1 MNVNSLLYHFRECL
15 SSNEPARLYIIR
27 HFLKKY
33 PFFSFKFR
41 LAIDGHMYP
50 PYAYGM
56 YCAALQAKALGLT
69 AMSTIEFGV
78 AAGHGLLEM
87 ELYAEQIFDEIGVNV
102 HVIGFDSGVGLP
114 RSDDYR
120 DQLYFWGEGDFK
132 QDQNALD
139 KKLTKSKVIYG
150 EVEETVIS
158 FLEKKVYPPI
168 GFISFDLDFFSST
181 KSALKIFNGYDE
193 FFLPR
198 VECYFDDVGSSELLC
213 ASKETGVLK
222 AISDFNELTDNKI
235 LQKMG
240 LQGSRRNPAAWNN
253 HMYVQHRFSHV
264 NYNTRVTNKSGFQ
277 TRLTQ

>member
-1 MNVNSLLYHFRECL
+1 MNINSVLYHFRECL
-15 SSNEPARLYIIR
+15 LSNEPARLYVFR
-27 HFLKKY
+27 HFLKKH

-41 LAIDGHMYP
+41 LAIDAHMYP

-69 AMSTIEFGV
+69 AVSIIEFGV

-87 ELYAEQIFDEIGVNV
+87 ELYADQIFHETGINV
-102 HVIGFDSGVGLP
+102 HIFGFDSGVGLP
-114 RSDDYR
+114 ESDNYK

-132 QDQNALD
+132 QNQNALN
-139 KKLTKSKVIYG
+139 KKLKKSKVIYG
-150 EVEETVIS
+150 DVGETIIS
-158 FLEKKVYPPI
+158 FLKKKVCPPI

-181 KSALKIFNGYDE
+181 TSALKIFNGDDD

-198 VECYFDDVGSSELLC
+198 VECYFDDVGSTELLC
-213 ASKETGVLK
+213 ASEETGVLK
-222 AISDFNELTDNKI
+222 AISDFNELTDNKV

-240 LQGSRRNPAAWNN
+240 LQASRRNPAAWNN
-253 HMYVQHRFSHV
+253 HMYVQHRFNHK

-277 TRLTQ
+277 TSLI